1 MKLIFLFHYKNS
13 IFNFLTCSFWHLIFW
28 NFVFMNV
35 ILIDMKIY
43 RKHSPDAALQS
54 VLREWC
60 SENIHQVYRRTSMP
74 EFDFSKVAKQLYWN
88 CTLAWVFSWLRLRTT
103 PLIKNNSEGDFRRLL
118 WASQLT
124 FTYSKLKTET
134 LKKVWSMFKVNK
146 NNTRTTLMTI
156 F

>member
-28 NFVFMNV
+28 NFVFMSV

-43 RKHSPDAALQS
+43 RNRSIRQTQPSKG
-54 VLREWC
+54 VLRAWC

-88 CTLAWVFSWLRLRTT
+88 CTSAWVFSWIRLRTT

-118 WASQLT
+118 W
-124 FTYSKLKTET
+124 T
-134 LKKVWSMFKVNK
+134 LPANIYLFKVK
-146 NNTRTTLMTI
+146 NWNTEKGLKYVQS
-156 F
+156 